1 MNYFNLGE
9 VFSFLEDLIS
19 LGQDIGSYGLVNTH
33 VTWVLGRPAS
43 SGISISTMQHRSV
56 GIPLRPLSVPLSL
69 GFPSHFACGS
79 CSLRHPYFHHSFLP
93 APPYFILVWILWA
106 LDKSHGW
113 DEEQPVALVLNKT
126 QKLDVGTSLVEKRQF
141 IFIYQYT
148 WPLKLLS
155 NTEHR

>member
-33 VTWVLGRPAS
+33 VTRVLGHPAS
-43 SGISISTMQHRSV
+43 LGISISTMQHRSV
-56 GIPLRPLSVPLSL
+56 GIPLLLLSVPLSL
-69 GFPSHFACGS
+69 GFPSHSACGS
-79 CSLRHPYFHHSFLP
+79 CSLPHPYFHHSSLP
-93 APPYFILVWILWA
+93 PHFILVWILWA

-141 IFIYQYT
+141 IFVYQYT
-148 WPLKLLS
+148 WPLKLPS